1 MHNESTETYEDYILE
16 NGLDQNDHYNMLGN
30 GSDANDHDQIQD
42 MSHFL
47 DIQVEEGE
55 ENSTELDPLDPQ
67 DIEDGLFEQNYEENA
82 SENGDIP
89 SDLDDRHYLDG
100 EVTNEDYQP
109 WSSGLVCKQGNFWCH
124 CFLTACIDSFYK
136 VYKLAKLNPFL
147 RTTFPF
153 SL

>member
-1 MHNESTETYEDYILE
+1 MPAKTVYEKLITTYSQSVQNLDQYRFQVVNVILLSCLSRSHIKRMHNESTETYEDYILE

-109 WSSGLVCKQGNFWCH
+109 
-124 CFLTACIDSFYK
+124 
-136 VYKLAKLNPFL
+136 
-147 RTTFPF
+147 
-153 SL
+153 